1 MYDCE
6 ICGIASGCL
15 CTVRECPDC
24 YHPASKEQ
32 VIDRLY
38 KGEYKNHRE
47 NMKKYLKDAFGVTFL
62 EYSELSGDVDEM
74 CLADI

>member
-6 ICGIASGCL
+6 ICGIGPGCL
-15 CTVRECPDC
+15 CTLRECPD
-24 YHPASKEQ
+24 YYFPASKEQ
-32 VIDRLY
+32 VIDRLAN
-38 KGEYKNHRE
+38 GLYKNHRD

-62 EYSELSGDVDEM
+62 EYAELPGDVDET